1 MAWLGRGGVA
11 RAGNQ
16 EMRPFRT
23 PTERSRTRQDRTDG
37 SRGSRGRGRPEAQR
51 GHGSRRLRGAR
62 SPAAGDAPHN
72 AAIFGDPRQDRV
84 RRPGSGVEPGKR
96 HRGRR
101 SRGLAE
107 AGDREDRLTARADDQ
122 ANLQWHRGGAQR
134 IRALDGGVGPCE
146 LRGPGGFRRD
156 RQCGRHERNR
166 PETREDD
173 GRAEPERRAAQV
185 ARGHASNAMA
195 ATSGTE
201 TRAIGSGRCVP
212 SAAPARRSGVDV
224 VKLRHGW
231 PGITNRRPATR
242 PGACGSG
249 P

>member
-51 GHGSRRLRGAR
+51 GQGSRRLRGAR
-62 SPAAGDAPHN
+62 SPAAGDAPYN

-107 AGDREDRLTARADDQ
+107 AGDREDRPVRTRRRSDQ
-122 ANLQWHRGGAQR
+122 PPGAPPT
-134 IRALDGGVGPCE
+134 RALDGGVGPCE

-166 PETREDD
+166 PEAREDD

-201 TRAIGSGRCVP
+201 PRAIGSGGCVP
-212 SAAPARRSGVDV
+212 SAAPARRRRVDV
-224 VKLRHGW
+224 VKLRHGGTALRTDV
-231 PGITNRRPATR
+231 PQLAPEPA
-242 PGACGSG
+242 GAVR
-249 P
+249 